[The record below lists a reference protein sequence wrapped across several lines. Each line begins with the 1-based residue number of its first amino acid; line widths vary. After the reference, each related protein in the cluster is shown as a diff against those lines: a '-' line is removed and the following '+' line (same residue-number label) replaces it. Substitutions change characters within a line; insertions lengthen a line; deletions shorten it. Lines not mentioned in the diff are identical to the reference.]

1 MLPPRSRRPS
11 AGARPGVTLIEM
23 MIAITLMVLVFAS
36 AVPLFQMQA
45 RALTKQ
51 AGRVDALQ
59 TARFAAAT
67 LERELRIAGPPN
79 EVEEQP
85 LLVQAHPM
93 AFTINVD
100 LASRDTAS
108 ASAVYF
114 DPDIALNHAQALP
127 ASRAV
132 RLPHSSFSFPMVDY
146 RNPAG
151 TVSDAETISYWI
163 ARDAGASR
171 SDQYALWRRVNDG
184 DSTIVARSLIV
195 RQGRP
200 FFQYLE
206 PGAGDTLRLIAAN
219 RLPAYHSVPNHGAAA
234 DTGAAALVDNVRAI
248 KVIAEVLY
256 RDPRFGDTTYVSE
269 LNIRLLNAGLIRRN
283 TCGTAP
289 YGVPLTA
296 TAQPGGTVLLTWNA
310 SVDETAGEEDVERY
324 TLFRRMGGTTDW
336 GEPFRGVPARGGP
349 YSVEDTEV
357 KVDGSQWEYSL
368 MAQDCTPMNSARS
381 VAPVVTI
388 TN

>member
-1 MLPPRSRRPS
+1 MLPPRSRRLA
-11 AGARPGVTLIEM
+11 AGAREGVTLIEM
-23 MIAITLMVLVFAS
+23 MIAVTLLVLVFAS

-45 RALTKQ
+45 RALSKQ

-59 TARFAAAT
+59 TARFTASM
-67 LERELRIAGPPN
+67 LERELRVAGPPN

-114 DPDIALNHAQALP
+114 DPDIATVHAQALP
-127 ASRAV
+127 PARAV
-132 RLPHSSFSFPMVDY
+132 RLPHSAINYPAVEY

-151 TVSDAETISYWI
+151 VPSDAETISYWLRPDI
-163 ARDAGASR
+163 GATR
-171 SDQYALWRRVNDG
+171 TDQYALWRRVNDG

-195 RQGRP
+195 RAGRP
-200 FFQYLE
+200 FFQYFQL
-206 PGAGDTLRLIAAN
+206 GAGDTLRAIAAS
-219 RLPAYHSVPNHGAAA
+219 RLPAYHTVANHGGAA
-234 DTGAAALVDNVRAI
+234 DTGVTALVDSVRSIRVA
-248 KVIAEVLY
+248 AEILY
-256 RDPRFGDTTYVSE
+256 RDPRFGDTTYVAD

-289 YGVPLTA
+289 YGIPLTA
-296 TAQPGGTVLLTWNA
+296 TAQPGGTVLLEWNA
-310 SVDETAGEEDVERY
+310 SVDEVGGEEDVERY
-324 TLFRRMGGTTDW
+324 ILFRRPAASVDW

-349 YSVEDTEV
+349 YAVEDSEV
-357 KVDGSQWEYSL
+357 KPDGSQWVYSL

-381 VAPVVTI
+381 QAPVVTI